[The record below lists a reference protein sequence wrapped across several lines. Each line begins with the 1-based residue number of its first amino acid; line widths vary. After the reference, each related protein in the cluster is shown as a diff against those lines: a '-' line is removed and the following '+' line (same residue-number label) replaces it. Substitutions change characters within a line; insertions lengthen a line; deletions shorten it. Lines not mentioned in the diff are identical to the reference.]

1 MTQPCST
8 NDHGTASLQGKG
20 QGTSQGLPRGDW
32 AVVLPT
38 QKLLQTNLTSQEN
51 FIQIHSPVQKL
62 FMISRRTDGQ
72 TNRHTNSIQ
81 NESPLYPTLV
91 QAEIFFYPVFST
103 SHKIHFVRIKFL
115 GKNIKIYIFEDSIF
129 KNVCK

>member
-1 MTQPCST
+1 VCRPGPTW
-8 NDHGTASLQGKG
+8 G
-20 QGTSQGLPRGDW
+20 GDW
-32 AVVLPT
+32 AGVLPT

-72 TNRHTNSIQ
+72 TNRHTNSTQ

-115 GKNIKIYIFEDSIF
+115 GKNIHFRRLHFQKCLQIKKNICNLIAFSFPGF
-129 KNVCK
+129 KT